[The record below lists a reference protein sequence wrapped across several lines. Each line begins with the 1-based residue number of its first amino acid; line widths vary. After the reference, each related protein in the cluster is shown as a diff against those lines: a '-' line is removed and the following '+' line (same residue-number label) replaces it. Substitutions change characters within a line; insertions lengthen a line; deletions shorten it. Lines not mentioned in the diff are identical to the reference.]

1 MDAQLSQLI
10 LSLVAIFLLAILA
23 KIYWPKT
30 IALDKDRVKRA
41 FNRSDYNINIQE
53 IWIDTSNS
61 AALALL
67 EGTITIGYAFTF
79 GDRVT
84 CRTLNADDIK
94 YIQHKDNR
102 LDIKFSDYTLNNLV
116 FDFIDSHTCS
126 QALDALAILKPTSE
140 VKND

>member
-1 MDAQLSQLI
+1 MDAQLSQLV
-10 LSLVAIFLLAILA
+10 LSLVAIFLLALLA

-30 IALDKDRVKRA
+30 NDLDNDRVKRA
-41 FNRSDYNINIQE
+41 FNRSDYTIKIQD

-61 AALALL
+61 AALVLL
-67 EGTITIGYAFTF
+67 DDDMTIGYAFTF

-94 YIQHKDNR
+94 HAHHNNNR
-102 LDIKFSDYTLNNLV
+102 LDIKFKDFTLNNLV
-116 FDFIDSHTCS
+116 FNFADSHTCS
-126 QALDALAILKPTSE
+126 QALDALAILKPASE